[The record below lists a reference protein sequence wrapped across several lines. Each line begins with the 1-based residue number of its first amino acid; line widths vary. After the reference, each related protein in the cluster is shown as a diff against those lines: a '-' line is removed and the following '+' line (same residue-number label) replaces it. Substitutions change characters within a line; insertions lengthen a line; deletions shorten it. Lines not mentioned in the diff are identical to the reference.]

1 MIPHALD
8 AHWESGS
15 LTVAGRDTR
24 AASLADLASTVG
36 VLFQDPETQL
46 VMLDTDDEI
55 AFGLEN
61 LEVPREAMRER
72 IAEARAAAGLGP
84 DTPRRLDALSGG
96 AKQRVALASLLAM
109 RPYALVL
116 DEPTANLDPIG
127 AREVVTALAALAI
140 RRERS
145 FLIVEHRL
153 DPLLRFID
161 RVAVLSDD
169 GRLALAG
176 EPDAVFMGRAADLDR
191 LGVWRPELAEL
202 ARLLGAQRML
212 RDVDEAAAL
221 LLERW
226 PRAMRPARERSAPG
240 RVVLGAREVAYRYR
254 GADRDAIAGISL
266 ELRRG
271 EIAAIVGANGA
282 GKSTIGLVLARAFRP
297 SRGAVSGE
305 PRVAYVFQYPERGF
319 LANTVREEMTYA
331 ARAGGAV
338 ARDPD
343 ELLERFA
350 LARLAEANPHSLSH
364 GEKRRL
370 SVASAL
376 VTSPDVLILDEPT
389 FGQDLRNQ
397 RELVAILR
405 AEREQETA
413 ILLITHDLSLVAE
426 LADRAIAM
434 AQGSIGFDGAPA
446 QLFARPDLA
455 RFGLALPAVA
465 DAFARAHASDPSI
478 EPLAGLDDVRAAL
491 DARQAL
497 RT

>member
-1 MIPHALD
+1 MGGGRAAPPPRSERLRKEHARALPRRRD
-8 AHWESGS
+8 PACPRRSLGVRIAHGRRPRHARRIARGSREHRRRAVSGS
-15 LTVAGRDTR
+15 RDAAGHARHRRRDRVRSRESRSPTR
-24 AASLADLASTVG
+24 GD
-36 VLFQDPETQL
+36 
-46 VMLDTDDEI
+46 
-55 AFGLEN
+55 
-61 LEVPREAMRER
+61 
-72 IAEARAAAGLGP
+72 ARA
-84 DTPRRLDALSGG
+84 DRRSARGGG
-96 AKQRVALASLLAM
+96 ARA
-109 RPYALVL
+109 
-116 DEPTANLDPIG
+116 G
-127 AREVVTALAALAI
+127 HAAA
-140 RRERS
+140 
-145 FLIVEHRL
+145 
-153 DPLLRFID
+153 
-161 RVAVLSDD
+161 
-169 GRLALAG
+169 
-176 EPDAVFMGRAADLDR
+176 PDAVCMGRAADLDR

-389 FGQDLRNQ
+389 FGQDLRN
-397 RELVAILR
+397 
-405 AEREQETA
+405 
-413 ILLITHDLSLVAE
+413 
-426 LADRAIAM
+426 
-434 AQGSIGFDGAPA
+434 
-446 QLFARPDLA
+446 
-455 RFGLALPAVA
+455 
-465 DAFARAHASDPSI
+465 
-478 EPLAGLDDVRAAL
+478 
-491 DARQAL
+491 
-497 RT
+497 